1 MYILYM
7 LYVYICTY
15 RDVCISIYIYIS
27 TSLYLRW
34 FASDTAHIVF
44 IHITSAVKIVHIF
57 MGGREFLKAV
67 YLENEKNVK
76 EKVFI

>member
-1 MYILYM
+1 M

>member
-1 MYILYM
+1 MYIYVHIEM
-7 LYVYICTY
+7 YVYL
-15 RDVCISIYIYIS
+15 YIYIS

>member
-1 MYILYM
+1 M
-7 LYVYICTY
+7 YICTY
-15 RDVCISIYIYIS
+15 RDACISIYIYIS